1 MTGWPASAARRAP
14 GVQVYRL
21 REGEDFGSFYRRRGE
36 EDEPDRRELIGRLD
50 LSRIFEFDPVR
61 SSALRGLVM
70 EPGQRVQGLLTFRPS
85 KNVQPGQLQRF
96 TVVQEQAGSV
106 VGGSTYELRLNRA
119 RGLHPVSHIRVVVEH
134 LQVGNARAHPRLV
147 ATLSINGE
155 PSRQYSRFLG
165 RRWRDVEPVP
175 GLCVFDGYVAES
187 DRASFTITEFDEDRS
202 ADETAH
208 AWYRREFDCPPEMWV
223 GRFGS
228 DENPDPET
236 SGDLRISYRV
246 ESMPLT

>member
-1 MTGWPASAARRAP
+1 VTGWPASAARRAP

-155 PSRQYSRFLG
+155 PSRQ
-165 RRWRDVEPVP
+165 
-175 GLCVFDGYVAES
+175 
-187 DRASFTITEFDEDRS
+187 
-202 ADETAH
+202 
-208 AWYRREFDCPPEMWV
+208 
-223 GRFGS
+223 
-228 DENPDPET
+228 
-236 SGDLRISYRV
+236 
-246 ESMPLT
+246 